1 MKILVTGVAGFIGFH
16 LARDLIKK
24 KYNVIGIDNLNTYYD
39 INLKKARLD
48 KLLEISM
55 PFTKLDL
62 SDEQKTKSFFNAENP
77 DYVIHLAAQAGVRNS
92 LKKPQSYISSN
103 IVGFLNVLEGC
114 RHQNV
119 KHLIYASSSSVYGQN
134 SESPFHEGL
143 NVNFPENLYA
153 ASKISNELMAYAYAN
168 LFNIK
173 CTGLRFFTVYGPWGR
188 PDMAYFKFAKNIFEG
203 NPIEVYGHG
212 DMYRDFTYIDDIID
226 GIIKLFEKG
235 ISQISLDKKEEITM
249 QKKVPW
255 EIFNIGNSDMVSLEK
270 FIEVIETSIGIK
282 AKKQYMDMQ
291 LGDMYRTSANIDKI
305 KSLVDFQPKTSI
317 TEGLPIFIN
326 WYKSFYKKS

>member
-119 KHLIYASSSSVYGQN
+119 KHLIYLDYT
-134 SESPFHEGL
+134 
-143 NVNFPENLYA
+143 
-153 ASKISNELMAYAYAN
+153 
-168 LFNIK
+168 IK
-173 CTGLRFFTVYGPWGR
+173 
-188 PDMAYFKFAKNIFEG
+188 
-203 NPIEVYGHG
+203 
-212 DMYRDFTYIDDIID
+212 
-226 GIIKLFEKG
+226 
-235 ISQISLDKKEEITM
+235 
-249 QKKVPW
+249 
-255 EIFNIGNSDMVSLEK
+255 
-270 FIEVIETSIGIK
+270 
-282 AKKQYMDMQ
+282 
-291 LGDMYRTSANIDKI
+291 
-305 KSLVDFQPKTSI
+305 
-317 TEGLPIFIN
+317 
-326 WYKSFYKKS
+326 

>member
-24 KYNVIGIDNLNTYYD
+24 KYNVIGVDNLNTYYD

-48 KLLEISM
+48 KLLKISM

-62 SDEQKTKSFFNAENP
+62 SDAQKTKSFFNSENP

-92 LKKPQSYISSN
+92 IKKPQSYISSN

-114 RHQNV
+114 RHQNI

-134 SESPFHEGL
+134 SKSPFHEDL
-143 NVNFPENLYA
+143 NVDFPENLYA
-153 ASKISNELMAYAYAN
+153 ATKKSNELMAYSYAN
-168 LFNIK
+168 LFNIS

-188 PDMAYFKFAKNIFEG
+188 PDMAYFKFAKNIIEG

-212 DMYRDFTYIDDIID
+212 NMYRDFTYIDDIID

-235 ISQISLDKKEEITM
+235 ITQSLSDKKKETTM
-249 QKKVPW
+249 PQKVPW

-270 FIEVIETSIGIK
+270 FIKVIETSTGKK
-282 AKKQYMDMQ
+282 ANKKYMDMQ
-291 LGDMYRTSANIDKI
+291 LGDMYKTSSNIEKI
-305 KSLVDFQPKTSI
+305 KSIVDFQPKTSI
-317 TEGLPIFIN
+317 SEGLPMFID
-326 WYKSFYKKS
+326 WYKDFYNKN

>member
-24 KYNVIGIDNLNTYYD
+24 KYNVIGVDNLNTYYD

-48 KLLEISM
+48 KLFEISM

-62 SDEQKTKSFFNAENP
+62 SDEQKTQSFFNAENP
-77 DYVIHLAAQAGVRNS
+77 DYVIHMAAQAGVRYSIEN
-92 LKKPQSYISSN
+92 PQSYISSN
-103 IVGFLNVLEGC
+103 IDGFFNVLEGC

-134 SESPFHEGL
+134 SDSPFHEDQ
-143 NVNFPENLYA
+143 NVDFPENLYA
-153 ASKISNELMAYAYAN
+153 ATKKSNELMAYSYAN
-168 LFNIK
+168 LFNLP

-203 NPIEVYGHG
+203 KPIEVYGRG
-212 DMYRDFTYIDDIID
+212 NMYRDFTYIDDIID
-226 GIIKLFEKG
+226 GIIKLLEKD
-235 ISQISLDKKEEITM
+235 ISQASSNNKEKIDM

-282 AKKQYMDMQ
+282 ANKKYMDMQ
-291 LGDMYRTSANIDKI
+291 LGDVSVTSANIEKI
-305 KSLVDFQPKTSI
+305 KSAVNFKPKTSI
-317 TEGLPIFIN
+317 TEGLPVFIN
-326 WYKSFYKKS
+326 WYKDFYNKN

>member
-24 KYNVIGIDNLNTYYD
+24 KYNVIGVDNLNTYYD

-48 KLLEISM
+48 KLLKISM

-62 SDEQKTKSFFNAENP
+62 SDAQKTKSFFNSENP

-92 LKKPQSYISSN
+92 IKKPQSYISSN

-114 RHQNV
+114 RHQNI

-134 SESPFHEGL
+134 SKSPFHEDL
-143 NVNFPENLYA
+143 NVDFPENLYA
-153 ASKISNELMAYAYAN
+153 ATKKSNELMAYSYAN
-168 LFNIK
+168 LFNIS

-188 PDMAYFKFAKNIFEG
+188 PDMAYFKFAKNIIEG

-212 DMYRDFTYIDDIID
+212 NMYRDFTYIDDIID

-235 ISQISLDKKEEITM
+235 ITQSLSDKKKETTM
-249 QKKVPW
+249 PQKVPW

-270 FIEVIETSIGIK
+270 FIKVIETSTGKK
-282 AKKQYMDMQ
+282 ANKKYMDMQ
-291 LGDMYRTSANIDKI
+291 LGDMYKTSANIEKI
-305 KSLVDFQPKTSI
+305 KSIVDFQPKTSI
-317 TEGLPIFIN
+317 SEGLPMFID
-326 WYKSFYKKS
+326 WYKDFYNKN

>member
-24 KYNVIGIDNLNTYYD
+24 KYNVIGVDNLNTYYD

-48 KLLEISM
+48 KLLKISM

-62 SDEQKTKSFFNAENP
+62 SDAQKTKSFFNSENP

-92 LKKPQSYISSN
+92 IKKPQSYISSN

-134 SESPFHEGL
+134 SKSPFHEDL
-143 NVNFPENLYA
+143 NVDFPENLYA
-153 ASKISNELMAYAYAN
+153 ATKKSNELMAYSYAN
-168 LFNIK
+168 LFNIS

-188 PDMAYFKFAKNIFEG
+188 PDMAYFKFAKNIIEG

-212 DMYRDFTYIDDIID
+212 NMYRDFTYIDDIID

-235 ISQISLDKKEEITM
+235 ITQSLSDKKKETTM
-249 QKKVPW
+249 PQKVPW

-270 FIEVIETSIGIK
+270 FIKVIETSTGKK
-282 AKKQYMDMQ
+282 ANKKYMDMQ
-291 LGDMYRTSANIDKI
+291 LGDMYKTSANIEKI
-305 KSLVDFQPKTSI
+305 KSIVDFQPKTSI
-317 TEGLPIFIN
+317 SEGLPMFID
-326 WYKSFYKKS
+326 WYKDFYNKN

>member
-16 LARDLIKK
+16 LARYLIKK
-24 KYNVIGIDNLNTYYD
+24 KYNVIGVDNLNTYYD

-48 KLLEISM
+48 KLLKISM
-55 PFTKLDL
+55 SFTKLDL
-62 SDEQKTKSFFNAENP
+62 SDEKKTQSFFNAENP
-77 DYVIHLAAQAGVRNS
+77 DYVIHMAAQAGVRYS
-92 LKKPQSYISSN
+92 LENPQSYISSN
-103 IVGFLNVLEGC
+103 IDGFFNVLEGC

-134 SESPFHEGL
+134 SDSPFHEDQ
-143 NVNFPENLYA
+143 NVDFPENLYA
-153 ASKISNELMAYAYAN
+153 ATKKSNELMAYSYAN
-168 LFNIK
+168 LFNLP

-203 NPIEVYGHG
+203 KPIEVYGRG
-212 DMYRDFTYIDDIID
+212 NMYRDFTYIDDIID
-226 GIIKLFEKG
+226 GIIKLFEKD
-235 ISQISLDKKEEITM
+235 ISQASSNNKEKIDM

-282 AKKQYMDMQ
+282 ANKKYMDMQ
-291 LGDMYRTSANIDKI
+291 LGDVSVTSANIEKI
-305 KSLVDFQPKTSI
+305 KSAVNFKPKTSI

-326 WYKSFYKKS
+326 WYKNFYNKS

>member
-24 KYNVIGIDNLNTYYD
+24 KYNVIGVDNLNTYYD

-48 KLLEISM
+48 KLLKISM

-62 SDEQKTKSFFNAENP
+62 SDAQKTKSFFNSENP

-92 LKKPQSYISSN
+92 IKKPQSYISSN

-134 SESPFHEGL
+134 SKSPFHEDL

-153 ASKISNELMAYAYAN
+153 ATKKSNELMAYSYAN
-168 LFNIK
+168 LFNIS

-188 PDMAYFKFAKNIFEG
+188 PDMAYFKFAKNIIEG

-212 DMYRDFTYIDDIID
+212 NMYRDFTYIDDIID

-235 ISQISLDKKEEITM
+235 ITQSLSDKKKETTM
-249 QKKVPW
+249 PQKVPW

-270 FIEVIETSIGIK
+270 FIKVIETSTGKK
-282 AKKQYMDMQ
+282 ANKKYMDMQ
-291 LGDMYRTSANIDKI
+291 LGDMYKTSANIEKI
-305 KSLVDFQPKTSI
+305 KSIVDFQPKTSI
-317 TEGLPIFIN
+317 SEGLPMFID
-326 WYKSFYKKS
+326 WYKDFYNKN